1 MEALYFH
8 YLIFKKIFV
17 IIFVEEPKKESKI
30 MIDFDTLG
38 FFVYMDEAEAAAAQE
53 EDNIKNRSIETNLPK
68 EREDTTQKRFSS

>member
-1 MEALYFH
+1 
-8 YLIFKKIFV
+8 
-17 IIFVEEPKKESKI
+17 